1 VTSASAITDKQSIT
15 VTYTQIQYSQNVS
28 LNFATL
34 TWPHVSV
41 ATLVPLAEIAIQI
54 YVVVPG
60 DTLSGI
66 AGRFSVTVGAL
77 EAANPQITDPDLIF
91 PGQVIRIPTNA
102 VIYTVQPGDTLSG
115 IAGQFFGVTLGALEA
130 ANPQITNP
138 DLIVP
143 QQVIRIP

>member
-1 VTSASAITDKQSIT
+1 
-15 VTYTQIQYSQNVS
+15 VS

-34 TWPHVSV
+34 TWPHMSV
-41 ATLVPLAEIAIQI
+41 ATLVPSANIATEV

-66 AGRFSVTVGAL
+66 AGRFALQLGAL

-91 PGQVIRIPTNA
+91 PGQVVTIPSDT
-102 VIYTVQPGDTLSG
+102 VVYTVQPGDTLSG
-115 IAGQFFGVTLGALEA
+115 IAGKFPGVTLSALEA

-138 DLIVP
+138 NLIVP
-143 QQVIRIP
+143 GQVIRIP